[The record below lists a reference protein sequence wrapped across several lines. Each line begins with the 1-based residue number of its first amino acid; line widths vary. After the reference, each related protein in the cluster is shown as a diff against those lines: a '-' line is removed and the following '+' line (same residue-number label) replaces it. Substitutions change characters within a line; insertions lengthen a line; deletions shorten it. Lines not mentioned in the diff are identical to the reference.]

1 MARKKIIVFNLKK
14 IYNRPGGG
22 STDDRFNEF
31 TAEICELVK
40 TRLAYIETQSSDKSE
55 LCGKHLKTRV

>member
-14 IYNRPGGG
+14 YNRPGGG
-22 STDDRFNEF
+22 STEDRINEF

-40 TRLAYIETQSSDKSE
+40 TRLAYIETQSSDKS
-55 LCGKHLKTRV
+55 